1 MTNRPNA
8 LRRLIELPGVNDL
21 EYRAILKRDF
31 AETEARAEFPEIDAC
46 ARALFGL
53 TADEAEAAA
62 RPPGWDNIEHKA
74 PADWDKAERLAL
86 PAQVA
91 AFEAE
96 GWDVTDDKRRPLRVL
111 GHFSGPLWL
120 ALRGVAGTL
129 PFQPESGE
137 PEAWV
142 SRLEAEAT
150 RFRKR

>member
-1 MTNRPNA
+1 MTSKPDA
-8 LRRLIELPGVNDL
+8 LRRLIDLPGVKDL

-31 AETEARAEFPEIDAC
+31 AEPEARAEFPAIDAC
-46 ARALFGL
+46 ATALFGL
-53 TADEAEAAA
+53 TADEAAAVT
-62 RPPGWDNIEHKA
+62 RPQGWDDIERRA
-74 PADWDKAERLAL
+74 PAV
-86 PAQVA
+86 QVA

-120 ALRGVAGTL
+120 AVRGVAGTL
-129 PFQPESGE
+129 PFQAESRE

-142 SRLEAEAT
+142 SKLEAEAT

>member
-1 MTNRPNA
+1 MTRKPDA
-8 LRRLIELPGVNDL
+8 LRRLIDLPGVDDL

-31 AETEARAEFPEIDAC
+31 AEPEARAEFPEIDAC
-46 ARALFGL
+46 ATALFGL
-53 TADEAEAAA
+53 TAEEAEAVV
-62 RPPGWDNIEHKA
+62 RPQGWDDIERKA
-74 PADWDKAERLAL
+74 AAV
-86 PAQVA
+86 QVA

-120 ALRGVAGTL
+120 ALRGVAGRL

-137 PEAWV
+137 PERWV
-142 SRLEAEAT
+142 SRLEEEAK